1 MSIDLYNTEL
11 GICIARCRAVNRTS
25 RYLLTKLL
33 NDYDLCGQASP
44 FHLCLPHLIHSHES
58 QSASRLFQK
67 GGEGSSLGIEKFRP
81 IPLTALGNLYGSLLA
96 DRCILSQHLLGRFMQ
111 SVDIFY
117 GCRICCIKAPRTPI
131 KQVFIRFQH
140 FIIYF
145 ALGYN
150 QFDLTY

>member
-1 MSIDLYNTEL
+1 M
-11 GICIARCRAVNRTS
+11 
-25 RYLLTKLL
+25 
-33 NDYDLCGQASP
+33 
-44 FHLCLPHLIHSHES
+44 
-58 QSASRLFQK
+58 
-67 GGEGSSLGIEKFRP
+67 GGEGSSLGIENFFP